1 MHVKSLHIIRRS
13 RKWMG
18 YKLVLLYLMS
28 VKMRTSDLRL
38 SLLLVIL
45 LTASEWKGYAN
56 IYLSDGITQN
66 LSPDTTI
73 LKNLFDSAKYYSRT
87 EPVLTKSLLHR
98 LIAIAKA
105 GDKSHLFEYYT
116 VYGNTCAINGEY
128 DAARYYYLK
137 ALDLDKSSRDTIEQI
152 RIYNNLNYLYRM
164 SGKLDLSLENAHEG
178 IRLLEILK
186 NNKTL
191 PYRIR
196 IFHNKT
202 SAWVMAKFYSNI
214 AQIND
219 NVGNL
224 KEAVIYYKKAL
235 ACLEGGE
242 DKIYYTSAL
251 NDIANVYQKMKQY
264 DIALLYCQK
273 AVNLNKKID
282 NEYGIGINYQLMG
295 DIYVYSKNLNDAK
308 SKLNDGLEILERSDD
323 ISSRTLALLRS
334 ADIEIKSGHPDA
346 AQNYLAKCF
355 ELIKSSTDLRAL
367 KEYYY
372 YKFKLDSLSGNQ
384 KGALTSYM
392 KYHELDKQ
400 IVDVL
405 LNQRIAEIQSNFEIK
420 QKEQE
425 NKLLK
430 TENEIQ
436 RMNISKSRTAIFLLC
451 GFFGLGSI
459 LAFLIIRHQR
469 LLTSNNIIELKQKN
483 LNQQMNP
490 HFVYNCLT
498 SVQSYIFQNNTEKSL
513 DYLSKFSR
521 LMRKILESSQKQYIS
536 VHDEIELLSLYLKM
550 QSIRFKEK
558 FDYNI
563 IVDDKI
569 DPILFKIPS
578 FLIQPFV
585 ENSLWHG
592 IQNKQGRGELM
603 ISFNLVN
610 RSILCIVE
618 DNGIGRDCAE
628 QIKQN
633 SISDHI
639 SLGSS
644 ITQSR
649 MKLLKSLY
657 GSKLGIR
664 YIDLKDNEN
673 KPAGTRVELLI
684 PVLN

>member
-1 MHVKSLHIIRRS
+1 MMRISTIR
-13 RKWMG
+13 
-18 YKLVLLYLMS
+18 
-28 VKMRTSDLRL
+28 LRL
-38 SLLLVIL
+38 ILIAIL
-45 LTASEWKGYAN
+45 LTVFPWTGYAT
-56 IYLSDGITQN
+56 IYFTDGITQDI
-66 LSPDTTI
+66 SPDTTI
-73 LKNLFDSAKYYSRT
+73 LRSLYDSAKFYSRT

-105 GDKSHLFEYYT
+105 GDKSHLHEYYT
-116 VYGNTCAINGEY
+116 MYGNTCAINGEY
-128 DAARYYYLK
+128 DAARYYYSK
-137 ALDLDKSSRDTIEQI
+137 ALDLDISRRDTIEQI
-152 RIYNNLNYLYRM
+152 RIYNNLNYLYKM

-186 NNKTL
+186 NNNTL
-191 PYRIR
+191 PFRIR

-219 NVGNL
+219 KVGNL
-224 KEAVIYYKKAL
+224 KEAITYYKKAL

-242 DKIYYTSAL
+242 DKIYYASAL

-295 DIYVYSKNLNDAK
+295 DIYAYSQNLNDAK
-308 SKLNDGLEILERSDD
+308 SRLNEGLEILERSDD

-346 AQNYLAKCF
+346 AQNCLSECF

-367 KEYYY
+367 REYYY

-384 KGALTSYM
+384 SSALKCYI

-405 LNQRIAEIQSNFEIK
+405 LSQRIAEIQSKFEIK

-436 RMNISKSRTAIFLLC
+436 RVNINKSRTIIFLLC
-451 GFFGLGSI
+451 GFFGLASI
-459 LAFLIIRHQR
+459 LAFLTLRHQR
-469 LLTSNNIIELKQKN
+469 LITSNKIIELKQKN

-513 DYLSKFSR
+513 DYLTKFSR
-521 LMRKILESSQKQYIS
+521 LMRKILESSQKQYMS
-536 VHDEIELLSLYLKM
+536 VHDEIELLSLYLKL
-550 QSIRFKEK
+550 QSIRFRGK

-563 IVDDKI
+563 IVDEKI

-592 IQNKQGRGELM
+592 IQNKQDKGKLM
-603 ISFNLVN
+603 ITFNLVN
-610 RSILCIVE
+610 KSILCIVE
-618 DNGIGRDCAE
+618 DNGIGREYAE
-628 QIKQN
+628 KIKLN
-633 SISDHI
+633 RISDHI

-664 YIDLKDNEN
+664 YIDLKDSEN
-673 KPAGTRVELLI
+673 KPVGTRVELLI